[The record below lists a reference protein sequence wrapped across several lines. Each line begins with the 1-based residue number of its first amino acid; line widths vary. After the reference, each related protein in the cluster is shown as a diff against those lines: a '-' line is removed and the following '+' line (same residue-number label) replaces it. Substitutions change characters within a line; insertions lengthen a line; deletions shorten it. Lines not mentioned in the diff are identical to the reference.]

1 MQLSSLA
8 QMSSEATAVI
18 NPLTSVIS
26 WLIVPHDMDK
36 LLIVSG
42 LLYLDTKYDNELA
55 QVRARYRLTYISQP
69 FELDIL

>member
-42 LLYLDTKYDNELA
+42 LLYLDTKYDN
-55 QVRARYRLTYISQP
+55 
-69 FELDIL
+69 